1 MPRGSGMAT
10 GSFSNTLSTNDESSR
25 RPTLLVGLLDA
36 MFLPRSLDLREI
48 DDLHQEILVQ
58 LNRQRLQQ
66 HRGIFDKQDTVRYA
80 SS

>member
-1 MPRGSGMAT
+1 
-10 GSFSNTLSTNDESSR
+10 
-25 RPTLLVGLLDA
+25 

-48 DDLHQEILVQ
+48 NDLHQEILVQ

-66 HRGIFDKQDTVRYA
+66 HRGILDKQDTVRYA